1 MSVSSFPILPVLA
14 RFLHP
19 LIFQSGLTSAHFSHT
34 GHFLT
39 LFQHHRHCEN
49 SFRLY
54 SVHPCQSKWAN
65 SFDKVA
71 VQVRVNICLP
81 AHCPPTQD
89 FSHFWHLA
97 GSEKKLW
104 NHLSNVSSKYNAS
117 KYCFCPLA
125 LTDEKHF
132 FHGGS
137 KNHAWVSR
145 LIGQFCCSPAVT
157 IASFSSLL

>member
-1 MSVSSFPILPVLA
+1 MMSVSSFPILQVLA

-19 LIFQSGLTSAHFSHT
+19 LIFKGGLMSAHSSQT

-39 LFQHHRHCEN
+39 LFQNHWYCEN
-49 SFRLY
+49 SFRLN
-54 SVHPCQSKWAN
+54 SVHPRQSKWAN
-65 SFDKVA
+65 SFGKVA
-71 VQVRVNICLP
+71 VQVQVNIYLP
-81 AHCPPTQD
+81 AHLSPAQD

-97 GSEKKLW
+97 DSEKKLG
-104 NHLSNVSSKYNAS
+104 NHLSNFSSKDNAT
-117 KYCFCPLA
+117 KYFFCPLA

-145 LIGQFCCSPAVT
+145 
-157 IASFSSLL
+157 